1 MADALIASFTKRFPS
16 GTAIRGELQPDKAQL
31 SPQSGGGSRV
41 TVLFGPSGC
50 GKTTILRCLAGLER
64 PEEGRIQFGAER
76 WFDAQQGV
84 CLAPQQRGVGFVFQD
99 YALFPHLT
107 VEGNVG
113 YGLHHLPGAERR
125 KQVEQMLTRFN
136 LTQAARHRPR
146 QLSGGQQ
153 QRVALARALARRPR
167 LLLLDEP
174 LSALDATLR
183 ESMRSELRQWLA
195 ACEIPVLLVTHDRT
209 EALALGDE
217 LVVMSGGTTL
227 QSGPMLEVF
236 NHPANAEVARIVG
249 IETLQPGR
257 IVAVSDGLA
266 TIEVGTARLFALPPP
281 GSIRNV
287 YVGIRAEDV
296 ILTNT
301 QDSASSARNRLPAV
315 VTSLQVNAPM
325 VQVELDCGFPLRA
338 LITRQAVEELRLQA
352 GTRMTAWVKAPHVH
366 VIAS

>member
-1 MADALIASFTKRFPS
+1 MADALTASFTKRFP
-16 GTAIRGELQPDKAQL
+16 GGAVIRGELRPL
-31 SPQSGGGSRV
+31 EVSPSLQAGSASRV

-50 GKTTILRCLAGLER
+50 GKTTVLRCLAGLER
-64 PEEGRIQFGAER
+64 PEEGRIQFGEET

-84 CLAPQQRGVGFVFQD
+84 CLAPQQRGIGFVFQD

-113 YGLHHLPGAERR
+113 YGLQRLSRAERR
-125 KQVEQMLTRFN
+125 RQVDQMLARFD
-136 LTQAARHRPR
+136 LTQVARHHPR
-146 QLSGGQQ
+146 ELSGGQR

-183 ESMRSELRQWLA
+183 EALRSELRQWLA
-195 ACEIPVLLVTHDRT
+195 TGQIPVLLVTHDRT

-217 LVVMSGGTTL
+217 LVVMSGGTTV
-227 QSGPMLEVF
+227 QNGPMLEVF

-266 TIEVGTARLFALPPP
+266 TLEVGTAWLFALPPP
-281 GSIRNV
+281 GSNRHV

-301 QDSASSARNRLPAV
+301 SESASSARNRLPAV
-315 VTSLQVNAPM
+315 VRSLHVAAPM
-325 VQVELDCGFPLRA
+325 VRVELDCGFPLRA

-352 GTRMTAWVKAPHVH
+352 GTQITAWVKAPHVH
-366 VIAS
+366 LIAA